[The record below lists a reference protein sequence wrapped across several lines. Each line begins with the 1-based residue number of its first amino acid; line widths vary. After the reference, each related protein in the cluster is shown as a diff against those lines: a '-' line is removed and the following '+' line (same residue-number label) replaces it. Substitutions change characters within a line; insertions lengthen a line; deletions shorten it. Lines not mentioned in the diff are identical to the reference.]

1 MREKLNERL
10 LCKQGEIRV
19 REEEINV
26 IQDLIRF
33 IDEYQPKHL
42 TNSSSSNSSTITT
55 SNSTNEILQQGSNFN
70 SKSNL
75 LNVFFFKN
83 V

>member
-1 MREKLNERL
+1 MREKLNERR

-26 IQDLIRF
+26 IQDLIQF

-42 TNSSSSNSSTITT
+42 TNCSSSNSSTITNI
-55 SNSTNEILQQGSNFN
+55 NSTNQILQQGSNL
-70 SKSNL
+70 NL
-75 LNVFFFKN
+75 K
-83 V
+83 